1 MDDTDNYLL
10 TLLLYLPTVNI
21 DLFQYD
27 LWSKNKMQYQINDNY
42 LSLLKGIHELLPS
55 FKGDGTFNLTIP

>member
-1 MDDTDNYLL
+1 MTFVI
-10 TLLLYLPTVNI
+10 LPAVNI